1 MKLMLR
7 STNQNTFA
15 INQELVANTT
25 SLQAQPGH
33 HLLMY
38 NYKARFEL
46 IPLLPHQKINSSKL
60 NDLIGKSYRGDSCQC
75 DLGAGFTLIEV
86 LICTFLIAI
95 IASTLI
101 ESFSRQIA
109 QQQLNEVTHAFI
121 QDAQLARQLSRQ
133 LNIKV
138 SLQPANERD
147 PQNWSNGWAI
157 VQPTDRSMRG
167 ILLKTYP
174 LNQPH
179 LHAQVQIAT
188 HLLKDS
194 QQFTDMSAP
203 KKARHISF
211 LRGEPALLHNGGF
224 VANRIIWQHKRYPE
238 LMRHVILGPGGRW
251 RICDPGKD
259 SQKCL

>member
-1 MKLMLR
+1 M
-7 STNQNTFA
+7 
-15 INQELVANTT
+15 
-25 SLQAQPGH
+25 
-33 HLLMY
+33 
-38 NYKARFEL
+38 
-46 IPLLPHQKINSSKL
+46 
-60 NDLIGKSYRGDSCQC
+60 NDLVGRNYESDSYQC
-75 DLGAGFTLIEV
+75 DLEAGFTLIEV

-133 LNIKV
+133 LNVKV
-138 SLQPANERD
+138 SLQPANQRD
-147 PQNWSNGWAI
+147 PQNWSNGWVI
-157 VQPTDRSMRG
+157 TQPTDSSMRG
-167 ILLKTYP
+167 LLLKTYP

-224 VANRIIWQHKRYPE
+224 VANRIIWQHK
-238 LMRHVILGPGGRW
+238 
-251 RICDPGKD
+251 
-259 SQKCL
+259 